1 MGYKLRILACL
12 CVLLMNGKSNIHS
25 STPYNDAIFKSEY
38 RKNEKVITYRQWC
51 SFVDSLTKFGKSTLS
66 HKNVESLLEKASR
79 LNKEKKVYESLK
91 YLFEDKS
98 TLYMMVKM
106 NKRTSNVFIA
116 CWKRVPKGFDI
127 DPVNYRYY
135 KYQKRGPKS
144 EEFQY
149 ADSVHIKKD
158 PDRPMFSEKILKICN
173 SWDVQQLVSN
183 RDMDGVYGKDVST
196 IAYRIDFYEKRKYKL
211 TIVSVISQGGD
222 DAEVQFP
229 YEIIER

>member
-1 MGYKLRILACL
+1 MGYKLRFLACL
-12 CVLLMNGKSNIHS
+12 CVLLINGKSNIQS

-38 RKNEKVITYRQWC
+38 MKNEKVITYHQWC
-51 SFVDSLTKFGKSTLS
+51 SFVDSLTKFGKSKLS

-149 ADSVHIKKD
+149 ADSVHINKD

-211 TIVSVISQGGD
+211 KIVSIISQGGN
-222 DAEVQFP
+222 DAEVLFP
-229 YEIIER
+229 YEIVEQ

>member
-12 CVLLMNGKSNIHS
+12 CVLLINGKSNIQS
-25 STPYNDAIFKSEY
+25 STPYNDAIYKSEY
-38 RKNEKVITYRQWC
+38 RENEKVITYRQWC
-51 SFVDSLTKFGKSTLS
+51 SFIDSLTKFGELKIA
-66 HKNVESLLEKASR
+66 HKNVESLLEKACR
-79 LNKEKKVYESLK
+79 LNKEKKVYASLK
-91 YLFEDKS
+91 KLFEDKS

-116 CWKRVPKGFDI
+116 CWKRVPEGFDI
-127 DPVNYRYY
+127 DPVNYRYN

-149 ADSVHIKKD
+149 ADSVHINKD